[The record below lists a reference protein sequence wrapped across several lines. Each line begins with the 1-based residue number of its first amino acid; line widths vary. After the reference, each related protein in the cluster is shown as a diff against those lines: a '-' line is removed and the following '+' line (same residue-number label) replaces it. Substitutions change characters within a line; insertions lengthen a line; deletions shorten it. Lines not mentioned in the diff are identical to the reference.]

1 MFRRL
6 GGFFLDILEV
16 VVLAFA
22 LFLFSYLLLFQPH
35 KIDGNSM
42 EPNFHDKEFLLT
54 NKFQYKILKEPPK
67 RGDVIVFTPPLE
79 RDKEYIKR
87 IIGLP
92 GETVSL
98 VGGKVLV
105 NGEELNE
112 PYLAPNTQTG
122 GGFFLQ
128 EGQETTVS
136 EGEYF
141 VLGDNRAN
149 SSDSRYW
156 GFVPAKDIIGRAWF
170 VYWPPQDVKTVQ
182 HYSYNF

>member
-42 EPNFHDKEFLLT
+42 EPNFHDKEYLLT
-54 NKFQYKILKEPPK
+54 NKFQYKILKEDPK
-67 RGDVIVFTPPLE
+67 RGDVVVFVPPVE

-87 IIGLP
+87 VIGLP
-92 GETVSL
+92 GETVRL
-98 VGGKVLV
+98 QEGKVLID
-105 NGEELNE
+105 GERLEE
-112 PYLAPNTQTG
+112 PYLSPNTSTG

-128 EGQETTVS
+128 DGQEVAVPP
-136 EGEYF
+136 GEFF
-141 VLGDNRAN
+141 VLGDNRPN

-156 GFVPAKDIIGRAWF
+156 GFVPMKDLIGRAWF
-170 VYWPPQDVKTVQ
+170 VYWPLQDLKTIGQ
-182 HYSYNF
+182 FSYNF